1 MMKPDSINFTWIDT
15 DHKLKDFSK
24 DHTLQQWIAFD
35 TEFIGERRDK
45 TLLCLIQ
52 VSSELGIFL
61 IDCIKIN
68 DLTPFLNLV
77 INPDILKITHAG
89 ENDYKVLFELY
100 RIIPVNVADVQIA
113 AGFAGYKF
121 PVSLA
126 GLMSGELNRKL
137 DKSYTVID
145 WEQRPLDERYILY
158 AVEDVLFLKQIY
170 DRLLARITKAG
181 MESWIKQEFEFL
193 TLRETYAGSP
203 EKEALAAI
211 NLTQLSQKERILMLR
226 LYQWRYDQAELTGK
240 SKEKIL
246 PKKWI
251 NILARQLKH
260 GKKHLLSNRSIS
272 SGFIDAQWT
281 QLELLLNQPTTDDER
296 ELVKNATGET
306 PTDPVHESLQD
317 LVMSIIRYQCR
328 LKGVD
333 PGLVMPPHIIKL
345 LKRKVT
351 DASKILETTWRSDL
365 LGDEFLKW
373 IDFENLL
380 SFTFEENKII
390 IEKNDKNKNLKH

>member
-1 MMKPDSINFTWIDT
+1 
-15 DHKLKDFSK
+15 
-24 DHTLQQWIAFD
+24 
-35 TEFIGERRDK
+35 
-45 TLLCLIQ
+45 
-52 VSSELGIFL
+52 
-61 IDCIKIN
+61 
-68 DLTPFLNLV
+68 
-77 INPDILKITHAG
+77 
-89 ENDYKVLFELY
+89 
-100 RIIPVNVADVQIA
+100 
-113 AGFAGYKF
+113 
-121 PVSLA
+121 
-126 GLMSGELNRKL
+126 
-137 DKSYTVID
+137 
-145 WEQRPLDERYILY
+145 
-158 AVEDVLFLKQIY
+158 
-170 DRLLARITKAG
+170 
-181 MESWIKQEFEFL
+181 
-193 TLRETYAGSP
+193 
-203 EKEALAAI
+203 
-211 NLTQLSQKERILMLR
+211 
-226 LYQWRYDQAELTGK
+226 
-240 SKEKIL
+240 
-246 PKKWI
+246 
-251 NILARQLKH
+251 